1 MGMVVKCHPG
11 VAVVAVDHR
20 HPVRL
25 VPLKTIS
32 FVPLTASLINQGMYK
47 SIENETT
54 KVTYVQLYVMHDWE
68 CILLHA

>member
-1 MGMVVKCHPG
+1 MVVKCHPG